1 MAAAHDSH
9 DGSTK
14 HYWIIGA
21 FLAVVTAIEVYVAL
35 PGSIYDYRAPDP
47 TAHAI
52 LLALLVILM
61 VLKGVFVAAAFMH
74 LRGDP
79 TVFKLLFIVPF
90 FMAVSYIIAILAIFS
105 YGTGIPG
112 IAG

>member
-9 DGSTK
+9 NGSTK
-14 HYWIIGA
+14 TYWIIGA
-21 FLAVVTAIEVYVAL
+21 ILAVVTAIEVYAAW
-35 PGSIYDYRAPDP
+35 PGTIYDFHAPDP

-61 VLKGVFVAAAFMH
+61 VVKGVFVAAAFMH
-74 LRGDP
+74 LKGDP

-90 FMAVSYIIAILAIFS
+90 FLAVSYIVAILAIFA
-105 YGTGIPG
+105 YGSGIPG